1 MCQRKDNYST
11 NMTQFW
17 MLSKACKKQGSFDG
31 AKISAHLYNNWV
43 THVKQILIEDINF
56 YDRQIVKVEL
66 MKITRLCLKQT
77 GII

>member
-1 MCQRKDNYST
+1 
-11 NMTQFW
+11 

-43 THVKQILIEDINF
+43 THVKQFLIEF
-56 YDRQIVKVEL
+56 YEKRIVKVKL
-66 MKITRLCLKQT
+66 LKITRLYFKQS